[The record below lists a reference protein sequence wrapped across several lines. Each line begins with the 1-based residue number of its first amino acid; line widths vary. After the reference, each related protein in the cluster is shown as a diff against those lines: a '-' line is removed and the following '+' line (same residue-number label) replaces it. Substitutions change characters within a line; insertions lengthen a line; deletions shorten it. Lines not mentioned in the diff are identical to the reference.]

1 MSPKDKPLVW
11 MHGEVKTPPFAKLA
25 RLQAGFLLR
34 LLQRGEKIAMPHSR
48 PMPSIGR
55 RCCELRV
62 PDDKVSWRIVYRIDK
77 DAVVILE
84 VFSKKTGKTP
94 KSIIETCKG
103 DLENMTVDKRKK
115 EKLARKGW
123 KTGSVAEF
131 LDLSTEESA
140 YIEMK
145 LALSEKLRERR
156 RRNKL
161 TQAELAKAIE
171 SSQSRV
177 AKMEAGDP
185 TVSIDLLVKS
195 LLALGVSKK
204 ELGRTIS

>member
-1 MSPKDKPLVW
+1 M
-11 MHGEVKTPPFAKLA
+11 
-25 RLQAGFLLR
+25 
-34 LLQRGEKIAMPHSR
+34 
-48 PMPSIGR
+48 
-55 RCCELRV
+55 
-62 PDDKVSWRIVYRIDK
+62 
-77 DAVVILE
+77 
-84 VFSKKTGKTP
+84 
-94 KSIIETCKG
+94 
-103 DLENMTVDKRKK
+103 DKRKK
-115 EKLARKGW
+115 ERLAEKGW

-131 LDLSTEESA
+131 LDLSAEESA

-145 LALSEKLRERR
+145 FALSEKLRERR
-156 RRNKL
+156 RRKKL

-185 TVSIDLLVKS
+185 TVTIDLLVKS

>member
-1 MSPKDKPLVW
+1 M
-11 MHGEVKTPPFAKLA
+11 
-25 RLQAGFLLR
+25 
-34 LLQRGEKIAMPHSR
+34 
-48 PMPSIGR
+48 
-55 RCCELRV
+55 
-62 PDDKVSWRIVYRIDK
+62 
-77 DAVVILE
+77 
-84 VFSKKTGKTP
+84 
-94 KSIIETCKG
+94 
-103 DLENMTVDKRKK
+103 DKRKK
-115 EKLARKGW
+115 ERLAKKGW

-131 LDLSTEESA
+131 LDLSAEESA
-140 YIEMK
+140 YIEIK

-156 RRNKL
+156 RRKKL

>member
-1 MSPKDKPLVW
+1 MDK
-11 MHGEVKTPPFAKLA
+11 GKKA
-25 RLQAGFLLR
+25 RL
-34 LLQRGEKIAMPHSR
+34 EK
-48 PMPSIGR
+48 
-55 RCCELRV
+55 
-62 PDDKVSWRIVYRIDK
+62 
-77 DAVVILE
+77 
-84 VFSKKTGKTP
+84 
-94 KSIIETCKG
+94 
-103 DLENMTVDKRKK
+103 
-115 EKLARKGW
+115 KGW
-123 KTGSVAEF
+123 KVGTVAEF
-131 LDLSTEESA
+131 LELKVEEST

-156 RRNKL
+156 LRKKL
-161 TQAELAKAIE
+161 TQAQLATAIE